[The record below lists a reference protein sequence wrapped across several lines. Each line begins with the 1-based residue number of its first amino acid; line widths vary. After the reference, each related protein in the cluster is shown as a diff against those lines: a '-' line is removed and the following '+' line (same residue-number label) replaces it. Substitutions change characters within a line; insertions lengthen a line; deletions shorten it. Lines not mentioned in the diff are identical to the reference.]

1 MEMNVKKFWKG
12 KKRGIDLLCR
22 IIVSKYCAVLPQE
35 EARKLVL
42 VDKEDLMDI
51 NLYKYIDFI
60 ITRFTYFSVRSLMYK
75 CRKPFLIIR

>member
-1 MEMNVKKFWKG
+1 MEMNVKKLWKA
-12 KKRGIDLLCR
+12 KKRDIDLLCR
-22 IIVSKYCAVLPQE
+22 IIVLKYCAVLPQE

-51 NLYKYIDFI
+51 HLYKYLNFI
-60 ITRFTYFSVRSLMYK
+60 IKRFTYFSVRSLMYK